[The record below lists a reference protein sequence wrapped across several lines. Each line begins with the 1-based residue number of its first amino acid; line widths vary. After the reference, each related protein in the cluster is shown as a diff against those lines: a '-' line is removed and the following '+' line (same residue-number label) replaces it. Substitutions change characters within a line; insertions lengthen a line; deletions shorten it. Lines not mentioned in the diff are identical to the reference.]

1 MDKLKQP
8 QDLFKN
14 IAEMVDSVADIDNL
28 LSVLVIAT
36 KRVLNV
42 KASSLLLKDKPSG
55 KLHFHSC
62 VGDRREDI
70 TKFELAKGEGIA
82 GWVAERG
89 EAVLAPD
96 VSKDP
101 RWSSEISDTL
111 GFKTRSIACA
121 PLKVEEETF
130 GVLEI
135 IDRLDDE
142 PLNEDDLDRL
152 QAFSDL
158 VAGLLLKAR
167 AYREVSKENR
177 MLKQE
182 LGGKYEI
189 IGESA
194 IIKKAIESCGKAAQ
208 SKATTLITGDSG
220 TGKELFA
227 RLLHKLSSRCDKQMI
242 SINCGAL
249 PETLLERELFG
260 HEKGAFTG
268 ADRLRPGLFEA
279 ADEST
284 IFLDEIGETSQA
296 MQVKL
301 LRVLQEGTFFRLGGQ
316 APIHVDVRVV
326 AASNKKLEE
335 LVANGKFRE
344 DLFYRLNVI
353 KIELPLLK
361 ERGDDIK
368 LLADSF
374 LKKFNAELNR
384 NIKGF
389 TDEAMASMTSYS
401 WPGNIRQLEN
411 TIERA
416 AIMGESDLIG
426 MEDLSA
432 EITEFRKATIKV
444 GTGLKEAMDDFK
456 REFINK
462 TLMFCGGN
470 KTKTAKT
477 LGIQRT
483 YLSRLVKE
491 LGVE

>member
-1 MDKLKQP
+1 MVKMQQP

-14 IAEMVDSVADIDNL
+14 IAEMVDSVADLDNL

-55 KLHFHSC
+55 RLVFHSC
-62 VGDRREDI
+62 VGDKREDI

-101 RWSSEISDTL
+101 RWSSKIADTL
-111 GFKTRSIACA
+111 GFETLSIACA
-121 PLKVEEETF
+121 PLKVESETF

-135 IDRLDDE
+135 IDRLDEE
-142 PLNEDDLDRL
+142 PLDKEDMERL
-152 QAFSDL
+152 QSFSDL

-167 AYREVSKENR
+167 AYREVSKENK

-182 LGGKYEI
+182 LGDKYEI
-189 IGESA
+189 IGQSA
-194 IIKKAIESCGKAAQ
+194 VIKKAIQSCGKAAQ
-208 SKATTLITGDSG
+208 SKATTLITGESG

-227 RLLHKLSSRCDKQMI
+227 RLLHKLSPRKGKSMI

-268 ADRLRPGLFEA
+268 ADKQSPGLFEA
-279 ADEST
+279 ADGST
-284 IFLDEIGETSQA
+284 IFLDEIGETSPA

-316 APIHVDVRVV
+316 ALIHVDVRVV
-326 AASNKKLEE
+326 AASNKELEE
-335 LVANGKFRE
+335 LVEQGEFRE

-353 KIELPLLK
+353 RIELPPLR
-361 ERGDDIK
+361 ERGDDLKSI
-368 LLADSF
+368 ADSF
-374 LKKFNAELNR
+374 LGKFNADLNR
-384 NIKGF
+384 SIRGF
-389 TDEAMASMTSYS
+389 TDEAMTLMINYS

-411 TIERA
+411 SIERA
-416 AIMGESDLIG
+416 VIMGESDQIG
-426 MEDLSA
+426 IEDLSA
-432 EITEFRKATIKV
+432 EITEFRKNSIKV
-444 GTGLKEAMDDFK
+444 GAGLKEAMDNFK
-456 REFINK
+456 REFVKK
-462 TLMFCGGN
+462 TLAHSGGN
-470 KTKTAKT
+470 KTKAAKT

-483 YLSRLVKE
+483 YLSRLIKE

>member
-1 MDKLKQP
+1 MKTKQP

-14 IAEMVDSVADIDNL
+14 IAEMVDSVADLDNL

-36 KRVLNV
+36 KRVLNA
-42 KASSLLLKDKPSG
+42 KASSLLLKDQPSG
-55 KLHFHSC
+55 KLYFHSC
-62 VGDRREDI
+62 IGDRREDI

-89 EAVLAPD
+89 EPVLAPD

-101 RWSSEISDTL
+101 RWSSKIADTL
-111 GFKTRSIACA
+111 GFQTHSIACA
-121 PLKVEEETF
+121 PLKVESETF

-135 IDRLDDE
+135 IDRLDEE
-142 PLNEDDLDRL
+142 PLNEEDMERL
-152 QAFSDL
+152 QSFSDL

-167 AYREVSKENR
+167 VYVEVSKENR
-177 MLKQE
+177 MLKE
-182 LGGKYEI
+182 ALGGKYEI

-194 IIKKAIESCGKAAQ
+194 VILKAIDSCRKAAP
-208 SKATTLITGDSG
+208 SKATTLITGESG

-227 RLLHKLSSRCDKQMI
+227 RLLHDLSPRSDKPMI

-268 ADRLRPGLFEA
+268 ADELKPGLFEA
-279 ADEST
+279 ADGST

-316 APIHVDVRVV
+316 ELINVDVRVV
-326 AASNKKLEE
+326 AASNKTLEKLVEQ
-335 LVANGKFRE
+335 GTFRE

-353 KIELPLLK
+353 RIELPPLR
-361 ERGDDIK
+361 ERGDDLKSI
-368 LLADSF
+368 ADSF
-374 LKKFNAELNR
+374 LQKFNAELNR
-384 NIKGF
+384 SVKGI
-389 TDEAMASMTSYS
+389 TDEAMTAMINYS

-411 TIERA
+411 SIERA
-416 AIMGESDLIG
+416 VIMGESDRIG
-426 MEDLSA
+426 IEDLSA
-432 EITEFRKATIKV
+432 EITEFKKSSIKV
-444 GTGLKEAMDDFK
+444 GAGLKEAMDDFK
-456 REFINK
+456 REFIKK
-462 TLMFCGGN
+462 TLLFCGGN
-470 KTKTAKT
+470 KTKAAKT

-483 YLSRLVKE
+483 YLSRLIKE
-491 LGVE
+491 LSVE